1 MPRDSTYNEPKDSIV
16 SPPKAYCCGWV
27 RDSPDC
33 RDHCYEP
40 PRKLLRALPWRVDL
54 REHFPPV
61 YRQGTLNS
69 CTANAI
75 AAAIEFDQIKECRSE
90 RFRPSR
96 LFIYYNER
104 ALDHS
109 IPSDSGAQ
117 IRSGMK
123 TVAKRG
129 VCPERLWPYRIRQ
142 FRKKPLPRC
151 YSDAARHPGINYQRV
166 PRSLPALRACLASG
180 HPFVF
185 GFIVYQSFHSPEVTR
200 TGRGAMPIKHE
211 KIRAGHAVLAVGYD
225 DSEKRFLLRNSWGK
239 KWGMHG
245 YFTLPYDYLMNRH
258 LSQNFWTIRIVS

>member
-1 MPRDSTYNEPKDSIV
+1 VADVPDSRDL
-16 SPPKAYCCGWV
+16 
-27 RDSPDC
+27 
-33 RDHCYEP
+33 CYEP
-40 PRKLLRALPWRVDL
+40 PRKLLRALPRRADL
-54 REHFPPV
+54 RAHCPPV

-75 AAAIEFDQIKECRSE
+75 AAAIEFDQIRKCRAE

-104 ALDHS
+104 ALEHS

-129 VCPERLWPYRIRQ
+129 VCPEPLWPYRIRQ
-142 FRKKPLPRC
+142 FRNRPLRQC
-151 YSDAARHPGINYQRV
+151 YSDAARQPGVTYHRV
-166 PRSLPALRACLASG
+166 MRSLPALKACLASG

-185 GFIVYQSFHSPEVTR
+185 GFTVYQSLHSPEVTR
-200 TGRGAMPIKHE
+200 TGRGAMPIRHDR
-211 KIRAGHAVLAVGYD
+211 IRAGHAVLAVGYD

-239 KWGMHG
+239 KWGMQG

-258 LSQNFWTIRIVS
+258 LAQDFWTLRVVS

>member
-1 MPRDSTYNEPKDSIV
+1 MPRDSTYNEPEGSSV

-40 PRKLLRALPWRVDL
+40 PRKLLRALPRRVDL

-61 YRQGTLNS
+61 YRQGILNS

-109 IPSDSGAQ
+109 IPFDRGAQ

-166 PRSLPALRACLASG
+166 PRSLPALRVCLASG

-225 DSEKRFLLRNSWGK
+225 DSEKRFLLRNSWGE

>member
-1 MPRDSTYNEPKDSIV
+1 MPWHITYKEPKDSSV
-16 SPPKAYCCGWV
+16 SPPKTYSCGWV
-27 RDSPDC
+27 PDLPDC
-33 RDHCYEP
+33 RDLHYEP
-40 PRKLLRALPWRVDL
+40 PRKLLRALPRRVDL
-54 REHFPPV
+54 RAQCPPV

-75 AAAIEFDQIKECRSE
+75 AAAIEFDQIKQCRPE
-90 RFRPSR
+90 RFLPSR

-104 ALDHS
+104 ALEHS
-109 IPSDSGAQ
+109 IASDSGAQ

-129 VCPERLWPYRIRQ
+129 VCPELLWPYRIRQ

-151 YSDAARHPGINYQRV
+151 YSDAARHPGVNYQRV
-166 PRSLPALRACLASG
+166 PRTLPALRACLASG

-185 GFIVYQSFHSPEVTR
+185 GFTVYQSLHSPAVTR

-225 DSEKRFLLRNSWGK
+225 DPEKRFILRNSWGK

-258 LSQNFWTIRIVS
+258 LSQDFWTIRVVS